1 MLTDNVNVEELKK
14 KRQYA
19 ILKAAI
25 IVFAVVVVFAVSFVL
40 FTALSGTFS
49 FSDDLTAD
57 AAEPTWS
64 IGGIVNTS
72 GGADWFKNP
81 GTWSSGTS
89 ILTMPNTSIT
99 GYNGFKG
106 TFNTEKGYPSGGATW
121 NCFLMYEIILSDN
134 EVAAISAGY
143 INNVSFKAYM
153 PGKVGSNFMYNWG
166 SLYYTV
172 FIVAGSAGGGSINN
186 FTALGGASVTG
197 NFEGERNTVTTGTVS
212 HPLP

>member
-49 FSDDLTAD
+49 FSDSDDLTAD
-57 AAEPTWS
+57 AADPSWS

-89 ILTMPNTSIT
+89 I
-99 GYNGFKG
+99 
-106 TFNTEKGYPSGGATW
+106 
-121 NCFLMYEIILSDN
+121 
-134 EVAAISAGY
+134 
-143 INNVSFKAYM
+143 
-153 PGKVGSNFMYNWG
+153 
-166 SLYYTV
+166 
-172 FIVAGSAGGGSINN
+172 
-186 FTALGGASVTG
+186 
-197 NFEGERNTVTTGTVS
+197 
-212 HPLP
+212 